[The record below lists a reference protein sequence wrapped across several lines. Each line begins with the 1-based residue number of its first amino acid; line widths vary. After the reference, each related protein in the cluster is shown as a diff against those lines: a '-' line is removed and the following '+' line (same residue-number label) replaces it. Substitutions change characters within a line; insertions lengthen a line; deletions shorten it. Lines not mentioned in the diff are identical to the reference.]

1 MDQGST
7 PWAFF
12 HAGCTRA
19 CLSGILEMIAFIEG
33 VLIECQLNLAV
44 IQAGGIGYEINV
56 PLTTS
61 EKLPSLGETV
71 RLHIQASYR
80 EDSQTLY
87 GFIDRESRDFFRMIV
102 DKVSGIGPKI
112 ALNLLG
118 SLSLPTLKNS
128 IAQGDVGML
137 SKAQGLGKKTAERI
151 VVELKDKVLPKGT
164 LVSVP
169 VNKTGFDTDNSGNIS
184 EVGQDLGTYGDAVS
198 ALLTLGYKATD
209 ADQAVR
215 RAAEA
220 LGKDCTTEDLI
231 RKALGR

>member
-1 MDQGST
+1 
-7 PWAFF
+7 
-12 HAGCTRA
+12 
-19 CLSGILEMIAFIEG
+19 MIAFIEG
-33 VLIECQLNLAV
+33 DLIECQLNMAV
-44 IQAGGIGYEINV
+44 IQVGGIGYEVNI

-61 EKLPSLGETV
+61 EKLPNLGKKIKLYT
-71 RLHIQASYR
+71 QATYR

-102 DKVSGIGPKI
+102 DKVSGIGPRI

-118 SLSLPTLKNS
+118 SLSLPMLKTS
-128 IAQGDVGML
+128 IASGDIAML

-151 VVELKDKVLPKGT
+151 VVELKDKVLPKTSDIETSSNQSRVIGKEKHEQQKEENMFG
-164 LVSVP
+164 V
-169 VNKTGFDTDNSGNIS
+169 
-184 EVGQDLGTYGDAVS
+184 YHDAVS

-215 RAAEA
+215 KASDEI
-220 LGKDCTTEDLI
+220 GKSASTEELI

>member
-1 MDQGST
+1 
-7 PWAFF
+7 
-12 HAGCTRA
+12 
-19 CLSGILEMIAFIEG
+19 MIAFIEG
-33 VLIECQLNLAV
+33 KLVECQLSLAV
-44 IQAGGIGYEINV
+44 VQTGGIGYEIHV

-61 EKLPSLGETV
+61 ERLPALDAQV
-71 RLHIQASYR
+71 RLHIQATYR

-118 SLSLPTLKNS
+118 SLSLPTLKNA
-128 IAQGDVGML
+128 IAQGDVGLL

-151 VVELKDKVLPKGT
+151 VVELKDKVLPKGMVDPPT
-164 LVSVP
+164 AGDQSTPAAMAEPVP
-169 VNKTGFDTDNSGNIS
+169 ADGNHLS
-184 EVGQDLGTYGDAVS
+184 AYRDAVS

-209 ADQAVR
+209 ADLAVR
-215 RAAEA
+215 RAAES
-220 LGKDCTTEDLI
+220 LGEKVSTEELI

>member
-1 MDQGST
+1 
-7 PWAFF
+7 
-12 HAGCTRA
+12 
-19 CLSGILEMIAFIEG
+19 MIAFIEG
-33 VLIECQLNLAV
+33 KLVECQLSLAV
-44 IQAGGIGYEINV
+44 VQTGGIGYEIHV

-61 EKLPSLGETV
+61 ERLPALDAQV
-71 RLHIQASYR
+71 RLHIQATYR

-118 SLSLPTLKNS
+118 SLSLPTLKNA
-128 IAQGDVGML
+128 IAQGDVGLL

-151 VVELKDKVLPKGT
+151 VVELKDKVLPKGMVALPT
-164 LVSVP
+164 AGDQSTTAAMAEP
-169 VNKTGFDTDNSGNIS
+169 IPADGNHLS
-184 EVGQDLGTYGDAVS
+184 AYRDAVS

-209 ADQAVR
+209 ADLAVR
-215 RAAEA
+215 RAAES
-220 LGKDCTTEDLI
+220 LGEKVSTEELI

>member
-1 MDQGST
+1 
-7 PWAFF
+7 
-12 HAGCTRA
+12 
-19 CLSGILEMIAFIEG
+19 MIAFLEG
-33 VLIECQLNLAV
+33 KLVECQLNLAV
-44 IQAGGIGYEINV
+44 IQTGGIGYEVNV

-61 EKLPSLGETV
+61 EKLPALGETV
-71 RLHIQASYR
+71 RLHIQATYR

-151 VVELKDKVLPKGT
+151 VVELKDKVLPKGLSVGSST
-164 LVSVP
+164 PVVTGTAVNLDETIPVS
-169 VNKTGFDTDNSGNIS
+169 
-184 EVGQDLGTYGDAVS
+184 QDLDIGAYSDAVS
-198 ALLTLGYKATD
+198 ALLTLGYKATE

-215 RAAEA
+215 RAADS
-220 LGKDCTTEDLI
+220 LGRNCTTEELI
-231 RKALGR
+231 RQALGR